1 MRLQLF
7 CLLAIVIA
15 LSNPAIAGP
24 DAAYVYKRP
33 VAETRIAIIIDD
45 IGYNIPLGRRTVAIN
60 APLTLAVLPF
70 TPGAVQLA
78 EAGHRSGKEI
88 MLHAPMSNYQDKQLG
103 PGALTADLNK
113 NDFLQVLRNN
123 IRAIPHI
130 RGVNNHMGSELT
142 TLPEP
147 MQWVMEELLQQD
159 LYFIDSFTNSDSVA
173 YDTARNHGVV
183 SQKRDVFLD
192 HIQEKQAIESAF
204 DQLIRKAQRNGYAI
218 AIGHPYPETLEV
230 LERRL
235 PQLAANGI
243 KLVPVS
249 TLIRHQPGTRLAEK
263 H

>member
-1 MRLQLF
+1 MRLQLP
-7 CLLAIVIA
+7 CLLAIVIVLA
-15 LSNPAIAGP
+15 SPAIARP

-235 PQLAANGI
+235 PQLAAKGI